1 MCDGREHRLDEE
13 NGVLT
18 ASEQPDPR
26 RRNRILLG
34 LGALAIVLWL
44 LWQAGNALLPFIIAL
59 ALVYLLAPLID
70 LLGRFLPRIL
80 AILLVYVVVLGALT
94 ALGWLLVP
102 AAVNQVT
109 ELIDSWPRYSERLMD
124 ATHDLQQWYQALD
137 LPAGTRESLENG
149 VRQSL
154 SGLGD
159 GVQVILLGTLRV
171 VTRTLSLVFGFVIV
185 PFWMFY
191 VLKDKEMLVAGLYR
205 LAPSGGREDA
215 RQVVGIVKGV
225 LDAYIRGQ
233 ALLGLVVGTATTIG
247 LWLVG
252 APYWLLLGV
261 LYGFTEVVPV
271 LGPIVGA
278 IPGLLVAALTGDWGL
293 LLKILLVYVVVQQLE
308 NNFLVP
314 KIQGENLNL
323 HPAVIILVLIV
334 AGQVAGL
341 WGVFVAV
348 PLAAISRDVYRYLY
362 RRLGEGR
369 APQAAIRDSATPAA
383 EEE

>member
-1 MCDGREHRLDEE
+1 M
-13 NGVLT
+13 
-18 ASEQPDPR
+18 
-26 RRNRILLG
+26 
-34 LGALAIVLWL
+34 
-44 LWQAGNALLPFIIAL
+44 
-59 ALVYLLAPLID
+59 
-70 LLGRFLPRIL
+70 
-80 AILLVYVVVLGALT
+80 
-94 ALGWLLVP
+94 
-102 AAVNQVT
+102 T

-124 ATHDLQQWYQALD
+124 ATRDLQQWYQALD
-137 LPAGTRESLENG
+137 LPAGTRKSLENG

-205 LAPSGGREDA
+205 LAPSGAREDA

-271 LGPIVGA
+271 LGPIIGA
-278 IPGLLVAALTGDWGL
+278 IPGLLIAALTGDWGL

-369 APQAAIRDSATPAA
+369 PAQEAIHDSTTPAA
-383 EEE
+383 AEE